1 MVGALLKALS
11 IILIVIVLLFLLSL
25 VGFKIYIKRD
35 EKEKKKAPGNGPE
48 YNLKN
53 IPTLSDSPLKG
64 KRILFLGSSVTKG
77 AASCNVSFVEY
88 LANKHGIVADKKA
101 VNGTTLVD
109 SFSILSFFEE
119 GRGDSYVTRLKEVD
133 TSTHYDAVVVQLS
146 TNDASKGKELGLVS
160 ESYEGSDFD
169 TSTITGAIEY
179 IIWYVKTTWN
189 CPIVFYNGSYYK
201 SEAYSKMVTRLS
213 ELKDKWNIGVID
225 LYSDKSFNDISLDT
239 YNLYMFDHIH
249 PTKAGYL
256 LWWIPKFKSSF
267 IETFGN

>member
-88 LANKHGIVADKKA
+88 LAN
-101 VNGTTLVD
+101 
-109 SFSILSFFEE
+109 
-119 GRGDSYVTRLKEVD
+119 
-133 TSTHYDAVVVQLS
+133 
-146 TNDASKGKELGLVS
+146 
-160 ESYEGSDFD
+160 
-169 TSTITGAIEY
+169 
-179 IIWYVKTTWN
+179 
-189 CPIVFYNGSYYK
+189 
-201 SEAYSKMVTRLS
+201 
-213 ELKDKWNIGVID
+213 
-225 LYSDKSFNDISLDT
+225 
-239 YNLYMFDHIH
+239 
-249 PTKAGYL
+249 
-256 LWWIPKFKSSF
+256 
-267 IETFGN
+267 